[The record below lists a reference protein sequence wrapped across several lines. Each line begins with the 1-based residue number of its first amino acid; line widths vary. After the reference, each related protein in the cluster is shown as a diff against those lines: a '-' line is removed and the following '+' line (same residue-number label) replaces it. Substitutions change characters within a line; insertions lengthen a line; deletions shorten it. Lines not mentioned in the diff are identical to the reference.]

1 MREKKKGALSW
12 YHTGSEG
19 LSGVGDPERERK
31 ERGEGRRR
39 LRPMKSWVEA
49 RGRALGSLWNK
60 NREWWWQRRLRIA
73 DWLYAVLSFPFSAA
87 YHIEGHGL
95 FDIFLDRAFPVSTFP
110 SLVVDLVVYLVY
122 VPSLPWC
129 GVVVL
134 MRRSRPH
141 WLLVTAFVVL
151 LAFGNFVPATIALYS
166 YAVYHS
172 DRRLLVGW
180 FLLYTLAMGV
190 TYRFSAEELV
200 FLIGMLLVVPMTL
213 GLWVGTRRQ
222 LIDRLHERAARLER
236 EQHMMAEQA
245 ITAERTRIAREMHD
259 VVAHRVS
266 LMVLHAGGL
275 EVSATD
281 RRTVEAAGLIRTTG
295 REALAELRGILGVLR
310 DDSGASAPTAP
321 QPVLADLDRLVGEW
335 RAAGMTVTRQD
346 TGQGP
351 PPPAAVQRTAY
362 RVVQEGLTNAA
373 KHAPGAAVTV
383 RLHRDERR
391 LEVEVANDPASVP
404 ASPMPRS
411 GFGLTGLRERVAL
424 AGGRLSAGACPDGGW
439 RLRAI
444 LGTDDPSGT
453 EETEEEASHGDP
465 HTFGR

>member
-1 MREKKKGALSW
+1 MEASSDAGEAFT
-12 YHTGSEG
+12 HTEES
-19 LSGVGDPERERK
+19 RK
-31 ERGEGRRR
+31 LHRR

-60 NREWWWQRRLRIA
+60 NREWWWRRRLGIA
-73 DWLYAVLSFPFSAA
+73 DWLYAILPLPFSMLCQLS
-87 YHIEGHGL
+87 GNGL
-95 FDIFLDRAFPVSTFP
+95 LGTFLDESPVIQDP
-110 SLVVDLVVYLVY
+110 LVELATGMTVY
-122 VPSLPWC
+122 VFPALWA
-129 GVVVL
+129 GTMVL
-134 MRRSRPH
+134 IRRSHPQ
-141 WLLVTAFVVL
+141 WLLAIGFFL
-151 LAFGNFVPATIALYS
+151 LLLFGNFVPAAIALYS

-180 FLLYTLAMGV
+180 FLLYTLAMRTAYGFDV
-190 TYRFSAEELV
+190 FEQV
-200 FLIGMLLVVPMTL
+200 FLIGVLLVVPMTF

-383 RLHRDERR
+383 HLHRDERR